1 MDGKLG
7 LRVDLDGDVMH
18 KFQALKRKLGMK
30 ANTDVIRFLIN
41 QSYAEIQ
48 PHEAEVEAPE
58 VRAE

>member
-1 MDGKLG
+1 MDEKLG
-7 LRVDLDGDVMH
+7 LRVDLDGDAMR

-41 QSYAEIQ
+41 QRYDEIQ
-48 PHEAEVEAPE
+48 PQEVEAEALE